1 MNANLPL
8 ERTYEKTLI
17 KFNVYINFNINFFKV
32 NPSEHVFFVLLE
44 AEITKN
50 IEKTGYFTV
59 TPVIYNLF
67 SIFVAKT
74 SATNYLYKNFKI

>member
-8 ERTYEKTLI
+8 ERTYVKTLI

-50 IEKTGYFTV
+50 VEKKGYFTV
-59 TPVIYNLF
+59 TPVIYSLF
-67 SIFVAKT
+67 LIFVAKT

>member
-50 IEKTGYFTV
+50 IEKTGCFTV

-74 SATNYLYKNFKI
+74 PATNYLYKNFKI

>member
-1 MNANLPL
+1 
-8 ERTYEKTLI
+8 
-17 KFNVYINFNINFFKV
+17 V

-50 IEKTGYFTV
+50 VEKKGYFTV
-59 TPVIYNLF
+59 TPVIYSLF
-67 SIFVAKT
+67 LIFVAKT

>member
-8 ERTYEKTLI
+8 ERTYVKTLI

-50 IEKTGYFTV
+50 VEKTGHFTV
-59 TPVIYNLF
+59 TPVIHNLF
-67 SIFVAKT
+67 
-74 SATNYLYKNFKI
+74 